1 MLFTNVLSTYKLIL
15 FEIKIS
21 NQMEKVE
28 KIKQA
33 YIEFVLENGTPP
45 PSVFAFTKKLKMKE
59 SEFYDYFNSFEL
71 LESDIWLGF
80 FNETQTKIESA
91 SVYETYSVR
100 EKLLAFYYTW
110 IEVLKQNRSYTSAT
124 WRTIDK
130 RKLKTPIFM
139 TDLKTAFKDY
149 ARDLML
155 EGKESREVQARKFLD
170 ERYPD
175 AFWLQFLMV
184 LDFWVK
190 DKSKGFEQT
199 DAMIE
204 KSVNTSFDLIGS
216 TVLDSVIDFAK
227 FMYQN
232 R

>member
-1 MLFTNVLSTYKLIL
+1 MDKT
-15 FEIKIS
+15 
-21 NQMEKVE
+21 E

-33 YIEFVLENGTPP
+33 YMEHFLENGTPP

-59 SEFYDYFNSFEL
+59 AEFYDYFNSFEL
-71 LESDIWLGF
+71 LESNIWLGF
-80 FNETQTKIESA
+80 LNETITKIESDT
-91 SVYETYSVR
+91 VYANYSVR

-110 IEVLKQNRSYTSAT
+110 IEILKNNRSYVTQT
-124 WRTIDK
+124 WSMIDK
-130 RKLKTPIFM
+130 RKLKTPVLM
-139 TDLKTAFKDY
+139 TDLKVGFKDY
-149 ARDLML
+149 ARDLVM
-155 EGKESREVQARKFLD
+155 EGKESQEVAPRRFLD

-175 AFWLQFLMV
+175 AFWLQFLMI

-190 DKSKGFEQT
+190 DKSKGFEKT

-216 TVLDSVIDFAK
+216 TALDSIIDYAK

>member
-1 MLFTNVLSTYKLIL
+1 
-15 FEIKIS
+15 
-21 NQMEKVE
+21 MEKSD

-33 YIEFVLENGTPP
+33 YIEFFLENGTHPS
-45 PSVFAFTKKLKMKE
+45 SVFSFTKKLKMKE
-59 SEFYDYFNSFEL
+59 IEFYDLYNSFEL

-80 FNETQTKIESA
+80 FKETITKIESD
-91 SVYETYSVR
+91 SVYATYSVR

-110 IEVLKQNRSYTSAT
+110 IELLKNNRSYTSQT
-124 WRTIDK
+124 WRLIDK
-130 RKLKTPIFM
+130 RRMKTPVFM
-139 TDLKTAFKDY
+139 TDLKTAFKEY
-149 ARDLML
+149 ARDLVM
-155 EGKESREVQARKFLD
+155 EGKESREVQPRKFID

-175 AFWLQFLMV
+175 AFWLQFLLV

-204 KSVNTSFDLIGS
+204 KSVNTSFDLIAS
-216 TVLDSVIDFAK
+216 SALDTVLDFAK

>member
-1 MLFTNVLSTYKLIL
+1 MD
-15 FEIKIS
+15 
-21 NQMEKVE
+21 KVE

-33 YIEFVLENGTPP
+33 YIEYFLENGTQP

-59 SEFYDYFNSFEL
+59 SEFYEHYNSFEL
-71 LESDIWLGF
+71 LESAIWLGF
-80 FNETQTKIESA
+80 FNETKSKIESEE
-91 SVYETYSVR
+91 VYATYSVR

-110 IEVLKQNRSYTSAT
+110 IEVLKQHRSYTSQT
-124 WRTIDK
+124 WRLIDK

-139 TDLKTAFKDY
+139 TDLKIAFKDFSH
-149 ARDLML
+149 DLVL
-155 EGKESREVQARKFLD
+155 EGKESNEVQPRKFID

-175 AFWLQFLMV
+175 AFWLQFLMI

-190 DKSKGFEQT
+190 DKTKGFEQT

-204 KSVNTSFDLIGS
+204 KSVNTSFDLMAS
-216 TVLDSVIDFAK
+216 SALDSVLDFAK
-227 FMYQN
+227 FMFQN

>member
-1 MLFTNVLSTYKLIL
+1 MDKS
-15 FEIKIS
+15 
-21 NQMEKVE
+21 E

-33 YIEFVLENGTPP
+33 YIEFFLENGTQP
-45 PSVFAFTKKLKMKE
+45 PSVYSFTKKLKMKE
-59 SEFYDYFNSFEL
+59 VEFYDHYNSFEL
-71 LESDIWLGF
+71 LESDIWKGF
-80 FNETQTKIESA
+80 LKETISKIESDA
-91 SVYETYSVR
+91 VYATYSVR

-110 IEVLKQNRSYTSAT
+110 IETLKNNRSYTSQT
-124 WRTIDK
+124 WRLIDK

-139 TDLKTAFKDY
+139 TDLKVGFKEY
-149 ARDLML
+149 ARDLVM
-155 EGKESREVQARKFLD
+155 EGKESQEVTPRRFLD

-175 AFWLQFLMV
+175 AFWLQFLMI

-190 DKSKGFEQT
+190 DKSKGFENT

-204 KSVNTSFDLIGS
+204 KSVNTSFELLGS
-216 TVLDSVIDFAK
+216 TVLDSVLDFAK

>member
-1 MLFTNVLSTYKLIL
+1 MDKS
-15 FEIKIS
+15 
-21 NQMEKVE
+21 E

-33 YIEFVLENGTPP
+33 YIEFFLENGTQP
-45 PSVFAFTKKLKMKE
+45 PSVYAFTKKLKMKE
-59 SEFYDYFNSFEL
+59 TEFYDHYNSFEL

-80 FNETQTKIESA
+80 LKETISKIESD
-91 SVYETYSVR
+91 SVYATYSVR

-110 IEVLKQNRSYTSAT
+110 IEILKNNRSYTSQT
-124 WRTIDK
+124 WRLIDK
-130 RKLKTPIFM
+130 RKLKTPVFM
-139 TDLKTAFKDY
+139 TDLKVGFKEY
-149 ARDLML
+149 ARDLVM
-155 EGKESREVQARKFLD
+155 EGKESQEVTPRRFLD

-175 AFWLQFLMV
+175 AFWLQFLMI

-190 DKSKGFEQT
+190 DKSKGFDNT

-216 TVLDSVIDFAK
+216 TALDSVLDFAK

>member
-1 MLFTNVLSTYKLIL
+1 MDKT
-15 FEIKIS
+15 
-21 NQMEKVE
+21 E

-33 YIEFVLENGTPP
+33 YIEYFLENGNQP

-59 SEFYDYFNSFEL
+59 SDFYEYYNSFEL

-80 FNETQTKIESA
+80 FKETKAKIEA
-91 SVYETYSVR
+91 EEIYATYSVR

-110 IEVLKQNRSYTSAT
+110 VEVLKQHRSYTTET
-124 WRTIDK
+124 WRQIDK
-130 RKLKTPIFM
+130 RRLKTPAFM
-139 TDLKTAFKDY
+139 VDLKVAFKDFT
-149 ARDLML
+149 RDLIF
-155 EGKESREVQARKFLD
+155 EGKESNEVQPRKFID

-184 LDFWVK
+184 LNFWVK
-190 DKSKGFEQT
+190 DKTKDFQQT

-204 KSVNTSFDLIGS
+204 KSVNTSFDLMAS
-216 TVLDSVIDFAK
+216 SALDSVIDFAK
-227 FMYQN
+227 FMFQN